1 MMRPSRRH
9 DHSAPPPPPAG
20 EDRGEGV
27 SARENPQVGRTLTRR
42 YAATSPAS
50 GRGQRS
56 PRLDL
61 SSHIQSIVAAVITIS
76 LALGAGARAEERV
89 PYIITGDGI
98 AESLTGAPGDAARG
112 RALVLA
118 RTTTCILCHSGPF
131 PETRFQGDL
140 APDLT
145 GAGNRWTVSQLR
157 LRMVDA
163 SHFNPNTIMP
173 SYYRNDGFVRIG
185 RNFAGKP
192 ILAAAEIEDIVA
204 FIATLRD

>member
-1 MMRPSRRH
+1 MMKPSHRQAH
-9 DHSAPPPPPAG
+9 GALPPPPAG
-20 EDRGEGV
+20 EGWGEGV
-27 SARENPQVGRTLTRR
+27 SARENPQEERALTRR
-42 YAATSPAS
+42 CAATSPAN
-50 GRGQRS
+50 GRGKRS

-61 SSHIQSIVAAVITIS
+61 SSHIQSIVAAAITIS
-76 LALGAGARAEERV
+76 IALATGTQAEGLA
-89 PYIITGDGI
+89 PYEIISDGI
-98 AESLTGAPGDAARG
+98 AKSLTGVPGDAARG

-163 SHFNPNTIMP
+163 SRFNPDTIMP
-173 SYYRNDGFVRIG
+173 SYYRNEGLVRVG
-185 RNFAGKP
+185 RNFADKP
-192 ILAAAEIEDIVA
+192 ILSAAEIEDIVA
-204 FIATLRD
+204 FLATLRD